1 MGLFQL
7 IFRPDFAFPLGKIVG
22 VTVAGRAS
30 GEASKI
36 VTGKQVGLFQLM
48 FRPDFAFPLAKI
60 VGVTASGGAYHSH
73 IY

>member
-1 MGLFQL
+1 M
-7 IFRPDFAFPLGKIVG
+7 G

-48 FRPDFAFPLAKI
+48 LKK
-60 VGVTASGGAYHSH
+60 VSSGCVRAMVSSGA
-73 IY
+73 